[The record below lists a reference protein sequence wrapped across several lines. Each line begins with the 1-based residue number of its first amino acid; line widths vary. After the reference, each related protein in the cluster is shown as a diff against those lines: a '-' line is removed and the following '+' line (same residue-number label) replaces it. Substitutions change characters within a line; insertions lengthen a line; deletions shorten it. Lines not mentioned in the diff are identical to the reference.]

1 MGVQNLAIQLFV
13 VLPAVTGGTL
23 RLLRAAPGTAGPAFV
38 SNAVVTAVAFPL
50 LSAVVLSFLALLVA
64 VPLGRLAAGAGGPR

>member
-1 MGVQNLAIQLFV
+1 MGVQNLSIQLFV
-13 VLPAVTGGTL
+13 VLPAVAGGTL
-23 RLLRAAPGTAGPAFV
+23 RLLRAAPGTPGAAFV

-64 VPLGRLAAGAGGPR
+64 VPLSRLGAGAGGPP